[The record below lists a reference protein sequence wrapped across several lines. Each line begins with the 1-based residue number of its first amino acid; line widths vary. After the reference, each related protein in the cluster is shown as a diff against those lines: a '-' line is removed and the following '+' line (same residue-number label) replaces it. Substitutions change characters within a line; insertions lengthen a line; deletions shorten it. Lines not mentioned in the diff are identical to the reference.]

1 MKDKCYI
8 CNKKLLAAQQET
20 VSISQVSQDC
30 DNSSLM
36 ESNTIASF
44 CAQCLWDHCDSK
56 LKHFKDRDGTT
67 CLYCAK
73 KVSFDK
79 KHFYFFWERSFD
91 VVSSQLIHGK
101 CYNENVGIYQKR
113 EVKIKKNWGTTF
125 SNLAFPIVR
134 KVFPT
139 LVAHDILSVQ
149 PMTMPS
155 SLLDYLNK
163 SLPPQPDSLIVSP
176 ETYKLLE
183 DLEKDKKV

>member
-20 VSISQVSQDC
+20 VSIAQVSEDC

-36 ESNTIASF
+36 ESDVIASF
-44 CAQCLWDHCDSK
+44 CAQCLWDNCDSK
-56 LKHFKDRDGTT
+56 LKHFKDRYEGT
-67 CLYCAK
+67 CLYCTK
-73 KVSFDK
+73 KVDFDK

-101 CYNENVGIYQKR
+101 CYNENVGIYETRKEKTR
-113 EVKIKKNWGTTF
+113 KNKGTRF
-125 SNLAFPIVR
+125 ASLAFPMIR
-134 KVFPT
+134 SVFPSLIASQIT
-139 LVAHDILSVQ
+139 SVQ